1 MMMIIILLKK
11 FIYVIRNQIG
21 LEEYEDLW
29 RLLKSDIE
37 IICTMSIKI
46 LIAFDMA
53 AEMSSNTKIYQIKT
67 ELFVWGTE
75 LNICTVSNT

>member
-1 MMMIIILLKK
+1 
-11 FIYVIRNQIG
+11 
-21 LEEYEDLW
+21 
-29 RLLKSDIE
+29 
-37 IICTMSIKI
+37 MSIKI